1 MYTTNMNISTLA
13 KLLNVHADTVRR
25 WTQEYRQF
33 MSPTATPGKGK
44 TRQLVSNDLAV
55 LAYIAHAREQD
66 MLPDEIR
73 DRLAEMQQ
81 DGWRNLPRV
90 PEEWTLDPGDD
101 TMPVALAAERASA
114 IAQVAVLQTELQ
126 HVRAG
131 LEEAQQAL
139 EEAQEKVESLQAEIE
154 TLRGSQHATEHHLH
168 QAQLELERAKADVAR
183 YEGQLMQYAVGSG
196 RPVPVVVLVA
206 LTAVAVAVLMIVLLV
221 VVRLVL

>member
-1 MYTTNMNISTLA
+1 MNISTLA

-25 WTQEYRQF
+25 WTHEYRQF

-44 TRQLVSNDLAV
+44 TRQLVDNDLAV
-55 LAYIAHAREQD
+55 LAYIAHVREQD
-66 MLPDEIR
+66 MSPDEIR
-73 DRLAEMQQ
+73 GRLMEMQH
-81 DGWRNLPRV
+81 DGWRDLPRV
-90 PEEWTLDPGDD
+90 PEEWTLDSDD
-101 TMPVALAAERASA
+101 DSMPVALAAERASA

-131 LEEAQQAL
+131 LESTQQAL
-139 EEAQEKVESLQAEIE
+139 EEAQQKVENLQTEIE
-154 TLRGSQHATEHHLH
+154 TLRGSHQVTESQLH

-196 RPVPVVVLVA
+196 RPVPVIVLVA
-206 LTAVAVAVLMIVLLV
+206 LTAVAVAVLLIVLLV